1 MQNLTEQEVTNSSFY
16 VKELLVLPEFVNIL
30 FLFAGAFGIYKG
42 VEIQHPIYA
51 VLFADM
57 IVPIISSS
65 INIISFP
72 FTPVLMYVSSSN
84 LSTVICLNF
93 HSTCWCATSMI
104 RYIYIVHENWLQRVL
119 PNIQSQCFAAYVIT
133 VVSAL
138 CCTIPMF
145 AYGRSLGEFFQSCV

>member
-1 MQNLTEQEVTNSSFY
+1 
-16 VKELLVLPEFVNIL
+16 LVVPEFVNIL
-30 FLFAGAFGIYKG
+30 FLFAGAFGMYKG

-57 IVPIISSS
+57 IVPIISSC

-72 FTPVLMYVSSSN
+72 FTPVLMYVFSSN
-84 LSTVICLNF
+84 FSTVICLNF
-93 HSTCWCATSMI
+93 HCTCWCATSII

-119 PNIQSQCFAAYVIT
+119 PNIRSQCCTAYIT
-133 VVSAL
+133 TVLSAV

-145 AYGRSLGEFFQSCV
+145 AYGRSLGELFFLKLR